1 VGSVSFQLLL
11 GQAVIGVSLAAN
23 LFLIASGLTIIFGLL
38 RLINFAHA
46 SLYALGAYF
55 CFSFAS
61 AMHSFWAGAAL
72 SVLLTAAVGA
82 VMETGLLRRI
92 YDRDHILQ
100 LLLTYAVILV
110 VTDATKLGW
119 GAFPLTVSPPPAL
132 SGSVELLGSAIPVYC
147 FFLIGA
153 GLAVGVGLALLLYRT
168 KWGTIIRTAAYD
180 REMTGALGV
189 DVSRLYTVVFALG
202 AGLGGLGGAVAAPMT
217 TIVPD
222 MGMLIII
229 DSFAVIVVGGVGS
242 LAGAAVGSLIIG
254 VWGAIG
260 LLIVPQFAMV
270 FTFVLMAAILL
281 VRPWGLLGD
290 RF

>member
-1 VGSVSFQLLL
+1 MSFQLLL

>member
-260 LLIVPQFAMV
+260 LLIVPQCAMV